1 MAAIVAHADLGFDL
15 PLNFPPCPL
24 RCTRPVFDGTFSPD
38 PALTMAFVLVLVAG
52 MLLKFWLASRQI
64 RHVARFR
71 NTVPARFA
79 EQVTPQA
86 HQKAAD
92 YTVAKT
98 RLGLIELALG
108 SAVLL
113 GWTLLGGLDL
123 LNALLLGVFGPG
135 MGQQLALLACF
146 SLIGGLIE
154 LPLTLYQT
162 FVIEERFGFN
172 KMTPRLW
179 LADLFKSTLVGVVI
193 GLPIAALILWLMGA
207 AGSTWWLWAWAVWM
221 GFNLLLLMVY
231 PSFIAPLF
239 NKFKPLDDETLKT
252 RVTALMNRC
261 GFAAKGLF
269 VMDGSK
275 RSAHANA
282 YFTGFGAAKRVVF
295 YDTLLA
301 KLSPGEVDAVLA
313 HELGHF
319 KHRHIIK
326 RIVSMFALSL
336 AGFALLGYL
345 SAQVWF
351 YTGLG
356 VRPNM
361 LAGAPNDALALLL
374 FMMVVPVF
382 AQFVS
387 PVFAQLSRKHEFEA
401 DAYAVAQTSR
411 TDLSS
416 ALLKLYEDNAST
428 LTPDPVYVKF
438 YYSHPPAIECLARM
452 AT

>member
-1 MAAIVAHADLGFDL
+1 MAAIVAHADPGIDL
-15 PLNFPPCPL
+15 HLNSCACSPCFPPAVL
-24 RCTRPVFDGTFSPD
+24 DGAFSPD
-38 PALTMAFVLVLVAG
+38 PLLTTAFAIAVVAG
-52 MLLKFWLASRQI
+52 MVLKFWLASRQI
-64 RHVARFR
+64 RHVARSR
-71 NTVPARFA
+71 AAVPPTFA
-79 EQVTPQA
+79 EKVTLQA

-98 RLGLIELALG
+98 RFGLIELALG

-113 GWTLLGGLDL
+113 GWTLLGGLDV
-123 LNALLLGVFGPG
+123 LNHALLRWMGPG
-135 MGQQLALLACF
+135 MGQQLALLAAF
-146 SLIGGLIE
+146 ALIGGLIE
-154 LPLTLYQT
+154 LPLSLHQT
-162 FVIEERFGFN
+162 FGIEARFGFN
-172 KMTPRLW
+172 KMTPGLW
-179 LADLFKSTLVGVVI
+179 LTDLLKSIAVGALI

-207 AGSTWWLWAWAVWM
+207 AGSLWWLWAWGVWM

-231 PSFIAPLF
+231 PTFIAPMF
-239 NKFKPLDDETLKT
+239 NKFKPLEDETLKT

-275 RSAHANA
+275 RSAHGNA

-326 RIVSMFALSL
+326 RIVSLFALSL
-336 AGFALLGYL
+336 VGFALLGYL
-345 SAQVWF
+345 SGQAWF
-351 YTGLG
+351 YTALG

-361 LAGAPNDALALLL
+361 AAGAPNDALALLL
-374 FMMVVPVF
+374 FMLVVPVF
-382 AQFVS
+382 TQFVS
-387 PVFAQLSRKHEFEA
+387 PLFTQVSRKHEFEA
-401 DAYAVAQTSR
+401 DAYAVEQTGR

-438 YYSHPPAIECLARM
+438 YYSHPPAVERLARM
-452 AT
+452 AA